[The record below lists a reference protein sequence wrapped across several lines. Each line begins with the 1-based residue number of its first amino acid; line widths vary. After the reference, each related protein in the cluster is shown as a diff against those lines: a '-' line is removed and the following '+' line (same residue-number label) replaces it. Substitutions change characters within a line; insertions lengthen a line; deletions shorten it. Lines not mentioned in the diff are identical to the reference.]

1 LKRILYL
8 KINQP
13 GERGTPGERGLIGQ
27 TGPPGIPGKDGAIG
41 LPGHPGNKGP
51 TGQPGLQG
59 LPGHSIN
66 EAEIRDICAS
76 ILRGNF
82 IRLQFDLSLLIAMNF
97 NRNSTEISTEVHQI

>member
-1 LKRILYL
+1 LKEILYL

-13 GERGTPGERGLIGQ
+13 GERGTPGERGQIG
-27 TGPPGIPGKDGAIG
+27 PSGIPGKDGATG

-59 LPGHSIN
+59 LPGHSIS

-82 IRLQFDLSLLIAMNF
+82 I
-97 NRNSTEISTEVHQI
+97 HH